1 MKKNKL
7 IHRRLVEVYPEFTND
22 IPLLLQR
29 IYALRGITS
38 MQELDYSTRNLCNY
52 NKLEGIE
59 KAVEIL
65 YSAMKNNEHIMIVGD
80 FDTDGATS
88 TALTVRALK
97 NMGCQFVDYIIPDRF
112 DDGYG
117 LSISV
122 VKKAILQKAQLI
134 ITVDNGIS
142 ATEAVDFAK
151 QSNLSVIITDHHLC
165 PEQLPNAD
173 AIINP
178 NLPNCSFP
186 SKHLAGVGVAFY
198 FMLALRA
205 KLRQENWFADKNLTE
220 YNVANLLD
228 LVALGTIADVVKLDH
243 NNRILVHQGINRI
256 RSGYCSEGIKA
267 LLHIAKKDQA
277 SLTSTDLAFY
287 IAPRLN
293 AAGRMDNMAL
303 GVQLL
308 LCDNYDSAINKA
320 ADLDNLNN
328 DRKLIEQTMHEEA
341 LSFIEEVEKQNTSIP
356 NLLVFYHPEWH
367 QGIIGILSSRLKDKY
382 YRPVISFASTQ
393 DGFLKG
399 SGRSIKGLHLRDL
412 IDELNQQHPDLITS
426 FGGHAMAVGL
436 TIREE
441 DLERFKISIE
451 ALLDTRLKPDLLK
464 QVIETDGEID
474 SQDFTYAIAKQVKES
489 GPWGEGF
496 CTPIFDGE
504 FIIHQQRLLADK
516 HLKLVLEPQNG
527 GPLIEGICFNVNRQ
541 QWPDQSIKNVKII
554 YHLDVDEFRGNQALN
569 LVIKHLWPIA

>member
-1 MKKNKL
+1 MKNNRL
-7 IHRRLVEVYPEFTND
+7 IHRKLPEVYPEFPDD

-29 IYALRGITS
+29 IYALRGISS
-38 MQELDYSTRNLCNY
+38 MQELDYTTRNLFNY
-52 NKLEGIE
+52 NKLAGID

-65 YSAMKNNEHIMIVGD
+65 YLAMKNNKRIMVVGD

-88 TALTVRALK
+88 TALTIKALK
-97 NMGCQFVDYIIPDRF
+97 NMGCLFVDYIIPDRF

-117 LSISV
+117 LSVSV
-122 VKKAILQKAQLI
+122 VKKAILQNTQLI

-142 ATEAVDFAK
+142 ANEAVDFAK
-151 QSNLSVIITDHHLC
+151 RSNLSVIITDHHLC

-198 FMLALRA
+198 LMLALRA
-205 KLRQENWFADKNLTE
+205 KLRQENWFADNNLTE

-267 LLHIAKKDQA
+267 LLHIAKKDRT

-320 ADLDNLNN
+320 TDLDNLNN
-328 DRKLIEQTMHEEA
+328 DRKLIEQTMHKEA
-341 LSFIEEVEKQNTSIP
+341 LSFIQEIEKQNISIP
-356 NLLVFYHPEWH
+356 HLLVFYHPEWH

-399 SGRSIKGLHLRDL
+399 SGRSIPGVHLRDL
-412 IDELNQQHPDLITS
+412 IDELNQQHPDLIVS

-441 DLERFKISIE
+441 DLQRFKSSFE
-451 ALLDTRLKPDLLK
+451 TLLDTHLKPDLLEPI
-464 QVIETDGEID
+464 IETDGEID
-474 SQDFTYAIAKQVKES
+474 SQDLTYHIAKQLKES

-496 CTPIFDGE
+496 GAPIFDGE
-504 FIIHQQRLLADK
+504 FTIHQQRLLANK

-527 GPLIEGICFNVNRQ
+527 GPLIEGIFFNVNRQ
-541 QWPDQSIKNVKII
+541 QWPDQSIKNVKAV
-554 YHLDVDEFRGNQALN
+554 YHLDIDEFRGNQAPQLM
-569 LVIKHLWPIA
+569 IKHLWSIA

>member
-7 IHRRLVEVYPEFTND
+7 IHRKLVEVYPEFPND

-29 IYALRGITS
+29 IYASRGITHA
-38 MQELDYSTRNLCNY
+38 QELDYTTRNLCNY
-52 NKLEGIE
+52 EKLNGIE

-65 YSAMKNNEHIMIVGD
+65 YLAMKNNQQIMIVGD

-88 TALTVRALK
+88 TALTIRALK

-112 DDGYG
+112 NDGYG
-117 LSISV
+117 LSVSV
-122 VKKAILQKAQLI
+122 VKKAILKKAQLI

-142 ATEAVDFAK
+142 AIEAVDFAK
-151 QSNLSVIITDHHLC
+151 QANLSVIITDHHLC

-178 NLPNCSFP
+178 NLPNCDFP

-205 KLRQENWFADKNLTE
+205 KLRKENWFTDNNLTE
-220 YNVANLLD
+220 YNITNLLD
-228 LVALGTIADVVKLDH
+228 LVALGTIADVVRLDH
-243 NNRILVHQGINRI
+243 NNRILVYQGVNRI
-256 RSGYCSEGIKA
+256 RAGYCSEGIKA
-267 LLHIAKKDQA
+267 LLQIAKKDPT
-277 SLTSTDLAFY
+277 SITSTDLAFY

-293 AAGRMDNMAL
+293 AAGRMDNMTL
-303 GVQLL
+303 GVELL
-308 LCDNYDSAINKA
+308 LCDNYDLAISKA
-320 ADLDNLNN
+320 TDLDNLNS
-328 DRKLIEQTMHEEA
+328 DRKLIEQTMHKEA
-341 LSFIEEVEKQNTSIP
+341 LSFIEEIEKKSTAIP
-356 NLLVFYHPEWH
+356 NFLVFYHPQWH
-367 QGIIGILSSRLKDKY
+367 QGIIGILSARLKDKY

-399 SGRSIKGLHLRDL
+399 SGRSIKGLHLRDF
-412 IDELNQQHPDLITS
+412 IDKLNQQHPDLIVS

-441 DLERFKISIE
+441 DLERFKSSIE
-451 ALLDTRLKPDLLK
+451 ALSDKQLPPNLLE
-464 QVIETDGEID
+464 QIIETDGEID

-496 CTPIFDGE
+496 STPIFDGE
-504 FIIHQQRLLADK
+504 FIIHRQQLLAEK
-516 HLKLVLEPQNG
+516 HLKLVLEPKNG
-527 GPLIEGICFNVNRQ
+527 GPLTEGIFFNVNRQ

-554 YHLDVDEFRGNQALN
+554 YHLDVNEFRGNQSPN
-569 LVIKHLWPIA
+569 LIIKHLWPIA

>member
-320 ADLDNLNN
+320 TDLDNLNN

-367 QGIIGILSSRLKDKY
+367 QGIIGILSARLKDKY

-451 ALLDTRLKPDLLK
+451 ALLDTRLKPDLLE

-474 SQDFTYAIAKQVKES
+474 SQDFTYVIAKQVKES

-496 CTPIFDGE
+496 CAPIFDGE

-527 GPLIEGICFNVNRQ
+527 GPLIEGIFFNVNRQ
-541 QWPDQSIKNVKII
+541 QWPDQSIKNVKVI

>member
-1 MKKNKL
+1 MKRNRIIRRKL
-7 IHRRLVEVYPEFTND
+7 DEVYPEFPED

-29 IYALRGITS
+29 IYALRGVTS
-38 MQELDYSTRNLCNY
+38 MQELDYTTRNLCHY
-52 NKLEGIE
+52 DKLEGIE

-65 YSAMKNNEHIMIVGD
+65 YLAMKNNEQIMIVGD

-88 TALTVRALK
+88 TALTVKALK
-97 NMGCQFVDYIIPDRF
+97 NMGCRFVDYIIPDRF

-117 LSISV
+117 LSVSV
-122 VKKAILQKAQLI
+122 VKKAISQKARLI

-142 ATEAVDFAK
+142 AVDAVEFAK

-165 PEQLPNAD
+165 PERLPNAD

-178 NLPNCSFP
+178 NLPNCVFP

-198 FMLALRA
+198 FIMALRA
-205 KLRQENWFADKNLTE
+205 KLRQENWFVDNNLIE
-220 YNVANLLD
+220 YNLANLLD

-243 NNRILVHQGINRI
+243 NNRILVHQGVNRI
-256 RSGYCSEGIKA
+256 RAGYSCEGIKA
-267 LLHIAKKDQA
+267 LLHIAKKDPT
-277 SLTSTDLAFY
+277 SFTSTDLAFY

-308 LCDNYDSAINKA
+308 LCDNYDSAISKA
-320 ADLDNLNN
+320 TDLDNLNN
-328 DRKLIEQTMHEEA
+328 DRKIIEQTMHKEA
-341 LSFIEEVEKQNTSIP
+341 LSFIQKIEKQNTSIP
-356 NLLVFYHPEWH
+356 NSLVFYHPEWH
-367 QGIIGILSSRLKDKY
+367 QGIIGILSTRLKDKY

-399 SGRSIKGLHLRDL
+399 SGRSIQGVHLRDL
-412 IDELNQQHPDLITS
+412 IDELSQQQPNLIVS

-441 DLERFKISIE
+441 DLERFKSSFIT
-451 ALLDTRLKPDLLK
+451 LLDMRLKPELLEPI
-464 QVIETDGEID
+464 IETDGEID
-474 SQDFTYAIAKQVKES
+474 SQYFTYEIAKQLKES

-496 CTPIFDGE
+496 CTPTFDGE
-504 FIIHQQRLLADK
+504 FIIHQQRLLAEK

-527 GPLIEGICFNVNRQ
+527 GPLIEGVFFNVNRQ
-541 QWPDQSIKNVKII
+541 EWPDKTIKKVKIV
-554 YHLDVDEFRGNQALN
+554 YHLDVDEFRGNQAPQL
-569 LVIKHLWPIA
+569 LIRHLWPIA